1 MCMKIQKIIEI
12 FRVGGFGGGG
22 GMEEAMSDE
31 SEGVGR
37 YYQISPV
44 G

>member
-1 MCMKIQKIIEI
+1 MCMEIQKIIEI
-12 FRVGGFGGGG
+12 FRVGGFE

>member
-1 MCMKIQKIIEI
+1 MCIEIQKLIEL
-12 FRVGGFGGGG
+12 FRVGGFG

-31 SEGVGR
+31 SERVGR

>member
-12 FRVGGFGGGG
+12 FRVGGFGGG